1 MSLSKLPGSTVAL
14 AAHPHT
20 STFTDLGVADD
31 FIAILHGQDIVTPFP
46 IQSLALSDGFAGRD
60 LCGQAKTG
68 SGKTLAFGL
77 PLIERLHSAR
87 PKQPAALVLVP
98 TRELCVQVAETLQPF
113 AKQRGFNVTAVY
125 GGAPMGRQINAL
137 ANGTEVV
144 VATPGRL
151 IDLAERRTVSL
162 RSVETVVIDEADEM
176 ADLGFLPQV
185 HHLLRQLETAHHT
198 MLFSATLDGRV
209 SQLVDLYMKDVVTHR
224 VESETRTVDSS
235 QHRFLQVHH
244 MDKAK
249 VAARI
254 ADSAGRVLVFVA
266 TKRACD
272 RTAKDL
278 VALGV
283 RALPIHGDLPQRKRE
298 QALGRFSD
306 GSSPVLVATNVAA
319 RGLDVDGV
327 DVVIHY
333 DPPENS
339 RTYLH
344 RSGRTARAG
353 EAGLVITFV
362 EWDQIKAV
370 RTIQNESGLLE
381 PIVKMF
387 SNDERLD
394 DLTSWEPP
402 AELVPA
408 PPKRIVR
415 RSSRRRRSLL

>member
-1 MSLSKLPGSTVAL
+1 MR
-14 AAHPHT
+14 
-20 STFTDLGVADD
+20 
-31 FIAILHGQDIVTPFP
+31 AI
-46 IQSLALSDGFAGRD
+46 
-60 LCGQAKTG
+60 
-68 SGKTLAFGL
+68 
-77 PLIERLHSAR
+77 
-87 PKQPAALVLVP
+87 
-98 TRELCVQVAETLQPF
+98 
-113 AKQRGFNVTAVY
+113 
-125 GGAPMGRQINAL
+125 
-137 ANGTEVV
+137 
-144 VATPGRL
+144 
-151 IDLAERRTVSL
+151 
-162 RSVETVVIDEADEM
+162 ETVVIDEADEM

-185 HHLLRQLETAHHT
+185 HHLLRQLEVDHHT

-209 SQLVDLYMKDVVTHR
+209 SQLVDLYMNDIVTHR
-224 VESETRTVDSS
+224 VESETRTVDTSR
-235 QHRFLQVHH
+235 HRFLQVHH

-254 ADSAGRVLVFVA
+254 AGSAGRVLVFVA

-272 RTAKDL
+272 RTARDL
-278 VALGV
+278 TELGV

-298 QALGRFSD
+298 YALGSFAD

-353 EAGLVITFV
+353 EAGLVVTFV
-362 EWDQIKAV
+362 EWDQVKAV

-387 SNDERLD
+387 SNDDRLD

-402 AELVPA
+402 AELAPD

-415 RSSRRRRSLL
+415 RSSRRRRSRL

>member
-1 MSLSKLPGSTVAL
+1 VAL

-20 STFTDLGVADD
+20 STFSDLGVADD
-31 FIAILHGQDIVTPFP
+31 FVSILNEQGITAPFP
-46 IQSLALSDGFAGRD
+46 IQNLALRDGFAGRD
-60 LCGQAKTG
+60 ICGQAKTG

-87 PKQPAALVLVP
+87 PKQPVALVLVP
-98 TRELCVQVAETLQPF
+98 TRELCVQVADTLRPF
-113 AKQRGFNVTAVY
+113 AERRDCTVTAVY
-125 GGAPMGRQINAL
+125 GGAPMSRQINAL
-137 ANGTEVV
+137 AKGTEVV

-162 RSVETVVIDEADEM
+162 RAIETVVIDEADEM

-185 HHLLRQLETAHHT
+185 HHLLRQLEVDHHT

-209 SQLVDLYMKDVVTHR
+209 SQLVDLYMNDVVTHR
-224 VESETRTVDSS
+224 VESETRTVDTSR
-235 QHRFLQVHH
+235 HRFLQVHH

-254 ADSAGRVLVFVA
+254 ARSADRVLVFVA

-278 VALGV
+278 VALGI
-283 RALPIHGDLPQRKRE
+283 RALPIHGDLPQHKRE
-298 QALGRFSD
+298 HALGRFTD
-306 GSSPVLVATNVAA
+306 GSAPVLVATNVAA

-362 EWDQIKAV
+362 EWDQVKAV
-370 RTIQNESGLLE
+370 RSIQNESRLLE

-387 SNDERLD
+387 SNDDRLD

-402 AELVPA
+402 AELAPS